1 MRNTQA
7 KAKTKVIDRRPF
19 LLALLTGGLVLLG
32 VTLAHAQD
40 QKTITAF
47 GYSTFGELKYGPD
60 TTHLEYVNPDAPK
73 GGEIAIWWPGTF
85 DTFNPYTAKGQP
97 AYLANIAYESIMVG
111 TLDEVNSIYCYLCE
125 SLEYPEDESWV
136 IFHLRKDVTFS
147 DGTPMTAHDVAYSHH
162 KLLDEGL
169 PSFAEAVKIL
179 IPKAEA
185 LDDYT
190 VKFTFGADVPK
201 KDLIGQA
208 GGTPVWS
215 KAWMESNNYK
225 LSESS
230 LEMPIGTAPYMLDS
244 YDINQRIVYKRNP
257 NFWGADNAFNVGQNN
272 FDRIRVE
279 YFADSEAAFEGFKAG
294 AYTFREENSSLVWAT
309 RYDFPALENGWVIK
323 EELDSGVM
331 PAATGFIYNLRR
343 EKLQDRRVR
352 QALALMFNFD
362 WTNKTLQYGLF
373 DQRQSFW
380 QGMDMEAKGKPEG
393 AELAYLES
401 VKDMIDPSILT
412 DDAALSHVSDPD
424 RQLDRKN
431 LRAALALM
439 EEAGWTTGDDGLLRN
454 AAGQTLDIELLEDS
468 PSFDRILLPYV
479 ENLKQL
485 GVNIRY
491 NRVDPAQHGERMR
504 TFDFD
509 LYFGGYS
516 NQMEESIG
524 IEQRYGTKGLGD
536 IFNPAG
542 YASPAVDKLIEDV
555 VASTSREEM
564 AAGVRAIDRIL
575 RFEHFVTP
583 AWYKANYW
591 LSYYDMFD
599 HPENLPPY
607 GLGQLSIWWYDA
619 AKADALKAAG
629 ALK

>member
-1 MRNTQA
+1 MRDA
-7 KAKTKVIDRRPF
+7 KAKAKVIDRRPF
-19 LLALLTGGLVLLG
+19 LVALLTGGLILLG
-32 VTLAHAQD
+32 ATLAVAQD
-40 QKTITAF
+40 QKTITSY
-47 GYSTFGELKYGPD
+47 GYSTFGTLKYPQD
-60 TTHLEYVNPDAPK
+60 IKHLDYVNPDAPK
-73 GGEIAIWWPGTF
+73 GGEISVWFPGTF

-97 AYLANIAYESIMVG
+97 AYLANIAYESILTS
-111 TLDEVNSIYCYLCE
+111 TLDEVNSLYCYLCE
-125 SLEYPEDESWV
+125 TLEYPEDESWV
-136 IFHLRKDVTFS
+136 IFHLRHDVTFS
-147 DGTPMTAHDVAYSHH
+147 DGTPLTAQDVVYSHY

-169 PSFAEAVKIL
+169 PSYAETVKLL

-215 KAWMESNNYK
+215 KAWMEANDYK

-230 LEMPIGTAPYMLDS
+230 LKMPIGSAPYMLDS

-257 NFWGADNAFNVGQNN
+257 NFWGANQPFNIGQNN
-272 FDRIRVE
+272 FDTIRVE
-279 YFADSEAAFEGFKAG
+279 YFADSDAAFEGFKAG
-294 AYTFREENSSLVWAT
+294 AYTFREENSSIVWAT
-309 RYDFPALENGWVIK
+309 RYDFPALSKGWVIK
-323 EELDSGVM
+323 TELDSGVM
-331 PAATGFIYNLRR
+331 PPATGFITNLRR
-343 EKLQDRRVR
+343 EKFQDRRVR

-393 AELAYLES
+393 EELAFLES

-412 DDAALSHVSDPD
+412 DDVALAHVSDAD

-431 LRAALALM
+431 LRKALALM
-439 EEAGWTTGDDGLLRN
+439 EDAGWTTGTDGLLRN
-454 AAGQTLDIELLEDS
+454 AEGKTFDVELLEDN
-468 PSFDRILLPYV
+468 PGFDRVLLPYV

-485 GVNIRY
+485 GVNVNY
-491 NRVDPAQHGERMR
+491 NRIDPAQYGERQR
-504 TFDFD
+504 TFDYD
-509 LYFGGYS
+509 MIYGVYS
-516 NQMEESIG
+516 NAMEESIG
-524 IEQRYGTKGLGD
+524 IEQRYGTEGLGD
-536 IFNPAG
+536 IFNPSG
-542 YASPAVDKLIEDV
+542 YASPAVDKLIKDV
-555 VASTSREEM
+555 VTSKSRDSM

-575 RFEHFVTP
+575 RHEQFLTP

-591 LSYYDMFD
+591 LAYYDMYE
-599 HPENLPPY
+599 HPATLPQY
-607 GLGQLSIWWYDA
+607 GLGQLSIWWYNA
-619 AKADALKAAG
+619 EKAEKLKAEG